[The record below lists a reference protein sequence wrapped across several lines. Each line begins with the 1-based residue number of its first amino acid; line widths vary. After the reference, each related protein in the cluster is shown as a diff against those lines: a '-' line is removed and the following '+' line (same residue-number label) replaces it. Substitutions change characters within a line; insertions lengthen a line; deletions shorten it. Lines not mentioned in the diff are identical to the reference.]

1 MQSVSELQ
9 KLSSSASNTNFM
21 YTGEIQLIPP
31 PPLRDGIKLNS
42 YLFNS
47 EILNSFLEK
56 LIPTYL
62 ILKSLIPTN
71 S

>member
-1 MQSVSELQ
+1 MIAGKKVE
-9 KLSSSASNTNFM
+9 T
-21 YTGEIQLIPP
+21 TGELELIP